1 MDVDTNS
8 TEEPSVES
16 TQKATG
22 KKSWLKIPKISFK
35 NMNRNTV
42 LAVLLTGVLLIV
54 GIVTFILTR
63 NNGSEVA
70 TDESVNTEQ
79 LSQETKVATTV
90 KQIDGT
96 LQIKATDGEWQDATT
111 EDAIEEGQSIRTVGA
126 TSRAVLLID
135 GATELRLDANSEV
148 ELETLRADRIVIKHV
163 AGYTYSR
170 VVSIEGRTYSITSK
184 DAKYEAKGTAFK
196 TTATGDEQSVEVYE
210 NAVIETNLN
219 ESAKTGQKLTVINKQ
234 SPSSDGKIE
243 PLDIE
248 KVKNDPFMQ
257 WNRELD
263 AKDDKFKDLLGFLKD
278 VTAPEIT
285 LITED
290 GDVIFLDPNA
300 TEGTIEISGKTE
312 SGVKVTVLSKSQ
324 AGAQPVEV
332 TVSESGEFTT
342 PVLSAPLGNSV
353 FEFIAKDKTGNT
365 TTKTLRVTFQRKS
378 QPVTGS
384 TSSIKLSAATL
395 DGGAKVQ
402 LSWTYGS
409 DTSAP
414 DGVKVIYSK
423 DETPIFNQAGTTTAG
438 YYKTEK
444 EATFK
449 FSDLGMNTGE
459 TYYFK
464 VCAYDKASGTCGLH
478 STVAE
483 VKVP

>member
-1 MDVDTNS
+1 
-8 TEEPSVES
+8 
-16 TQKATG
+16 
-22 KKSWLKIPKISFK
+22 
-35 NMNRNTV
+35 
-42 LAVLLTGVLLIV
+42 
-54 GIVTFILTR
+54 
-63 NNGSEVA
+63 
-70 TDESVNTEQ
+70 
-79 LSQETKVATTV
+79 
-90 KQIDGT
+90 
-96 LQIKATDGEWQDATT
+96 
-111 EDAIEEGQSIRTVGA
+111 
-126 TSRAVLLID
+126 
-135 GATELRLDANSEV
+135 
-148 ELETLRADRIVIKHV
+148 
-163 AGYTYSR
+163 
-170 VVSIEGRTYSITSK
+170 
-184 DAKYEAKGTAFK
+184 
-196 TTATGDEQSVEVYE
+196 
-210 NAVIETNLN
+210 
-219 ESAKTGQKLTVINKQ
+219 
-234 SPSSDGKIE
+234 
-243 PLDIE
+243 
-248 KVKNDPFMQ
+248 
-257 WNRELD
+257 
-263 AKDDKFKDLLGFLKD
+263 
-278 VTAPEIT
+278 
-285 LITED
+285 
-290 GDVIFLDPNA
+290 
-300 TEGTIEISGKTE
+300 
-312 SGVKVTVLSKSQ
+312 
-324 AGAQPVEV
+324 
-332 TVSESGEFTT
+332 VSESGEFTT

-384 TSSIKLSAATL
+384 TSSIKLSSATL